1 MMLFKV
7 ILFSFQVQF
16 LLLGVSS
23 NEHDIWQFFNNVLE
37 CTEQMQRE
45 ADFFVG
51 DRMHFVNTFKPY
63 VDFCQSE
70 NLLRIQEIE
79 QQ

>member
-1 MMLFKV
+1 MT
-7 ILFSFQVQF
+7 SDNF
-16 LLLGVSS
+16 L
-23 NEHDIWQFFNNVLE
+23 IMCWNVLNKCKE
-37 CTEQMQRE
+37 KQI
-45 ADFFVG
+45 FFVG

>member
-1 MMLFKV
+1 MNMT
-7 ILFSFQVQF
+7 SDNF
-16 LLLGVSS
+16 L
-23 NEHDIWQFFNNVLE
+23 IMCWNVLNKCKE
-37 CTEQMQRE
+37 KQILLW
-45 ADFFVG
+45 VIG
-51 DRMHFVNTFKPY
+51 MHFVNTFKPY

>member
-1 MMLFKV
+1 MNMT
-7 ILFSFQVQF
+7 SD
-16 LLLGVSS
+16 
-23 NEHDIWQFFNNVLE
+23 NFFNNVLE
-37 CTEQMQRE
+37 CIEQMQRE
-45 ADFFVG
+45 SDYFVG
-51 DRMHFVNTFKPY
+51 DRMHCVNTFKPY